1 MKSLITGSLLWL
13 ALTAA
18 GAQTVV
24 HRCGNSYSQA
34 PCPQSTVI
42 DVADPRSG
50 AQQAGAERVNDDQRR
65 LAAQMHRD
73 RVTDE
78 RARRPAAAANLG
90 GAPGHVQ
97 PLAAGQVSASAHS
110 RRRSKTSRLAT
121 ERILVPNDS
130 TAARTP
136 SDSPARNRR
145 AAP

>member
-13 ALTAA
+13 ALTTA
-18 GAQTVV
+18 GAQTIV

-42 DVADPRSG
+42 DVADPRS
-50 AQQAGAERVNDDQRR
+50 AVQQAGAERVNDDQRR
-65 LAAQMHRD
+65 IAAQMHRD
-73 RVTDE
+73 RLADE
-78 RARRPAAAANLG
+78 RARRPTAAANLG
-90 GAPGHVQ
+90 GTPSDVR
-97 PLAAGQVSASAHS
+97 PLAAGSASASAHS

-136 SDSPARNRR
+136 SDSPAGNHR